1 MSPEIFSS
9 SPIKI
14 NVRLKTSK
22 TFSLSPQLNQP
33 DEMEGINTPLGSG
46 GDDNDSK
53 VVSNEEDNVYA
64 DQREHIKLTMSS
76 YDDADSEDCQI
87 DSESE
92 DEIIENMEQVAAGMK
107 SDVELDKTAEDT
119 NEFVCIYIHILF
131 ITSIGSY
138 EYH

>member
-76 YDDADSEDCQI
+76 YDDADSEDCQM
-87 DSESE
+87 DS
-92 DEIIENMEQVAAGMK
+92 EIIENMKQVAAGMK

-138 EYH
+138 